1 MSIMAKFELT
11 GKIEKIGD
19 TIAVQTKNGSI
30 NKSELVIAVVRFD
43 PNTGEQSGD
52 AVYVAFEFVGK
63 SCDKMASVKVGDMV
77 TVAFYLTGHKYTSN
91 GVEKVFTKVCG
102 YDVQPYQSRKPYT
115 PAQQI
120 DRPEEID
127 KLPF

>member
-1 MSIMAKFELT
+1 MAKFELT

-52 AVYVAFEFVGK
+52 AVHIAFEFIGK
-63 SCDKMASVKVGDMV
+63 ACDKLASVKVGDMV
-77 TVAFYLTGHKYTSN
+77 TVAFYLTGHNYTSN
-91 GVEKVFTKVCG
+91 GVEKTFTKVCG
-102 YDVQPYQSRKPYT
+102 YDVQPYQSRRPYT

-120 DRPEEID
+120 ERPDEID